1 MAGGRPSKYF
11 THVEPK
17 LLLISAWA
25 RNGLTDADICNNLEV
40 GKDAW
45 ISYKKEFP
53 ELQEALKKSKE
64 EADFIIEHELYEKAK
79 GKTILLNKVKVLN
92 DGTLIPYQEE
102 SYIAGDVTAQI
113 FWLKNRNPK
122 DWRDK
127 QEIAHDGSIGV
138 NIIND
143 IPKRS
148 T

>member
-1 MAGGRPSKYF
+1 MAGGRPSKYH

-17 LLLISAWA
+17 LLLVSSWA
-25 RNGLTDADICNNLEV
+25 RNGLTDADICNNLDV

-53 ELQEALKKSKE
+53 ELQEALKRNKE
-64 EADFIIEHELYEKAK
+64 EADFIIENELYEKAK
-79 GKTILLNKVKVLN
+79 GRTVLLNKVKVLN

-102 SYIAGDVTAQI
+102 SFIAGDVTAQI

-127 QEIAHDGSIGV
+127 QDITHDGQVGV